1 MAVKDVPVGVRQ
13 YCKFMRDAFGK
24 KRKDALAKIDNLN
37 KKIKVEHDEIK
48 SNLEIYKN
56 TCSVNLLD
64 YDEFVNNKYTE
75 GTFFKLAKGM
85 YMNRS
90 NNYELVSD
98 LFNVYNLASHQKQ
111 ISELEKEITLY
122 DKCLALKVNEYC
134 KILRTFY
141 NEVHK
146 QMLING
152 YGYVYTGRLGWICIN
167 RVLIHNS
174 KRKYIDWAATR
185 KREAEL
191 KAQGKRIFNKTEA
204 DWCAR
209 NGIEYK
215 AEDKRVYL
223 NAECYYEL
231 CLLRCTLPGA
241 NKFVPE
247 YTDRRANEL
256 RGKTNQDLI
265 DDCHNNL
272 EEIVKLSLDLKTK
285 IALCNKVDPLLYTK
299 FIRNEN
305 QATYTKDKSAYW
317 QNRQ

>member
-1 MAVKDVPVGVRQ
+1 MAIKNVPIGVRH
-13 YCKFMRDAFGK
+13 YYRFMLDKFSK
-24 KRKDALAKIDNLN
+24 KRGEAHTKLNELN

-56 TCSVNLLD
+56 ICGVNLLD

-75 GTFFKLAKGM
+75 GKFFKLAKGM

-98 LFNVYNLASHQKQ
+98 LFDVYNLASHQKQ
-111 ISELEKEITLY
+111 ISELEKEIALY
-122 DKCLALKVNEYC
+122 NKCLKLKPNDYF

-141 NEVHK
+141 TEVHR
-146 QMLING
+146 QMIING
-152 YGYVYTGRLGWICIN
+152 CGYAYTGRLGWVCIN
-167 RVLIHNS
+167 RVIIKGKHRPLL
-174 KRKYIDWAATR
+174 DWAATK

-191 KAQGKRIFNKTEA
+191 KAQGKRIYNKDEA

-223 NAECYYEL
+223 HPESYYEI
-231 CLLRCTLPGA
+231 CLINCQLPNA
-241 NKFVPE
+241 TKFF
-247 YTDRRANEL
+247 TDYVDYRAAGL

-265 DDCHNNL
+265 EECHSNV
-272 EEIVKLSLDLKTK
+272 EEIVQLPLDLRTK
-285 IALCNKVDPLLYTK
+285 IILCNKVDPILYTK
-299 FIRNEN
+299 FIRNES
-305 QATYTKDKSAYW
+305 QKSYTRNKSNYW
-317 QNRQ
+317 KN